1 MIRVGM
7 GFDVH
12 KLVSGRDLILGGINI
27 PFELGLDGHSDADV
41 LIHAIMDALLG
52 AIGEYDIGRQF
63 PDSDLQY
70 KGISS
75 LLLLGKVYNKVKE
88 KGYTV
93 NNLDSI
99 IVAEKPKI
107 APFIDKMKGKLGS
120 SLHLD
125 INNISIKATTS
136 EGLGF
141 VGRGEGI
148 AAYAIVSVKVD

>member
-1 MIRVGM
+1 M

>member
-1 MIRVGM
+1 M

-125 INNISIKATTS
+125 INNRQRMFLNHLMLTYFSHI
-136 EGLGF
+136 F
-141 VGRGEGI
+141 
-148 AAYAIVSVKVD
+148 